1 MVVGGDRA
9 RVTRAL
15 VEAAWRLYEVATDGR
30 AWEDEEAML
39 AAGQDTVSFVSAPNQ
54 LVRGVSMWV
63 DLDED
68 LPPAM
73 AAAFRTVVREELER
87 AGVVEAR
94 LEVPQGTDEETE
106 EEALFASAGRRSLRV
121 PGIADVHAAIRL
133 LQEQLGEDVLMLAR
147 SAHRDAGLTAFLREH
162 TAPEST
168 SLMYLVLADRD
179 GEGPAPEGVAL
190 PTDAATVEAFWRT
203 VRAGADLAG
212 QRVELPVWMVRG
224 EEVLARVGDGSVRV
238 SEAVAP
244 AVIEALRAL
253 QDPAAAAVA
262 SVARDWH
269 EILAAR
275 ARVKPIKARLE
286 PVQSDWWDVG
296 WRAWEPIGPAP
307 VGPSPM
313 FDPLEAGKRLLA
325 SARPMPGDPLHWR
338 WWRAPFGPAIS
349 REEAFAW
356 LGVAIVSQRVSQAV
370 EMLAH
375 WDPGPVDEAEASH
388 VAGSWRLPPA
398 ANLRALATIIGPER
412 TIEWL
417 YERLARDPRSYGPEQ
432 HYASGVRAGLL
443 PLMSAAQLQTLS
455 DRVRSDCQRVP
466 WTHGRVSPHPSHLLA
481 GPLGLHDVCEHTIN
495 HHGNLTGAN
504 GEYLL
509 YHGLRSP

>member
-1 MVVGGDRA
+1 
-9 RVTRAL
+9 
-15 VEAAWRLYEVATDGR
+15 
-30 AWEDEEAML
+30 
-39 AAGQDTVSFVSAPNQ
+39 
-54 LVRGVSMWV
+54 
-63 DLDED
+63 
-68 LPPAM
+68 
-73 AAAFRTVVREELER
+73 
-87 AGVVEAR
+87 
-94 LEVPQGTDEETE
+94 
-106 EEALFASAGRRSLRV
+106 
-121 PGIADVHAAIRL
+121 
-133 LQEQLGEDVLMLAR
+133 
-147 SAHRDAGLTAFLREH
+147 
-162 TAPEST
+162 
-168 SLMYLVLADRD
+168 MYLVLADRD
-179 GEGPAPEGVAL
+179 GEGPAREGVAL

-253 QDPAAAAVA
+253 QDPAAATVA

-307 VGPSPM
+307 VGPPPM

-495 HHGNLTGAN
+495 HHRNLTGAN

-509 YHGLRSP
+509 YHGLRSPHAALDLHRGRLHTAVWQIEAFLAIAGPTGAEHAMIWPEDLRSEFPRQADECLWPLLRKPWPELKPGMTALLGTSLDNHARAWLKRHAR